1 MGYGC
6 VNRFVLW
13 VGTLALAFL
22 AGKCMSKIR
31 MPAILGWL
39 IVGMIFWPHA
49 VNLMP
54 QAVLDAPWYYDRIT
68 LRIIH
73 NTCFESS

>member
-1 MGYGC
+1 
-6 VNRFVLW
+6 
-13 VGTLALAFL
+13 
-22 AGKCMSKIR
+22 MSKIR

-54 QAVLDAPWYYDRIT
+54 QAVLDAPWYCDRIT
-68 LRIIH
+68 LRIRH
-73 NTCFESS
+73 NTCIESS